1 VAEMGGILQLAS
13 GKITHNERASGKDII
28 DAVVNAVFNCV
39 KEDSTL
45 MGFSMSS
52 SGIKSISSKTLKKN
66 RELTT
71 ARGKGLL
78 LAARKRRPSI

>member
-1 VAEMGGILQLAS
+1 
-13 GKITHNERASGKDII
+13 
-28 DAVVNAVFNCV
+28 
-39 KEDSTL
+39 
-45 MGFSMSS
+45 MSS

-66 RELTT
+66 KELTT